1 VLFPPGADLLLAQ
14 LDAASWMRLCRRITA
29 SGFGVDSVRMGR
41 GPGGWESGALRLG
54 RPGRRRNWRRRLLG
68 PAWSAGI
75 LWLRAD
81 CVDLSAAFAYHS
93 LQSFLPAL
101 LIILS
106 LLSRFLGRD
115 QDLLLRIQEQMAQLL
130 PASSLPFFVETLERF
145 TRQGF
150 GAGILGVLLLVWS
163 ANNIYLTLQRGADR
177 LWWNRPFDLPHLS
190 WPRLVRRF
198 VLLRLKAF
206 VLLLLISLL
215 IALDQIV
222 SHLRFLG
229 FKVLRQWLLDALPP
243 PFHWVVSVS
252 SGADVLLSLLIGCIS
267 ALLIL
272 WLLPSRTVP
281 LRPLLLPSLLVG
293 FAVTTLNLLLGR
305 VLVAIGVRFQ
315 AYGVVG
321 GVLILTLWIWLL
333 GVVLYYGQCLGVVLA
348 RCDHP
353 GGRSTPSLPL

>member
-1 VLFPPGADLLLAQ
+1 M
-14 LDAASWMRLCRRITA
+14 S
-29 SGFGVDSVRMGR
+29 
-41 GPGGWESGALRLG
+41 RLG
-54 RPGRRRNWRRRLLG
+54 RFGGGWGLRRRLLR
-68 PAWSAGI
+68 PAWSAYI

-106 LLSRFLGRD
+106 ILSRFLGRD

-130 PASSLPFFVETLERF
+130 PSASLPFFTQTLERF

-150 GAGILGVLLLVWS
+150 GAGILGLLLLVWS

-177 LWWNRPFDLPHLS
+177 LWWNRPFDLPHLP
-190 WPRLVRRF
+190 WTRLVRRF

-206 VLLLLISLL
+206 VLLLVLSLL
-215 IALDQIV
+215 IALDQLV
-222 SHLRFLG
+222 SNLRFFG
-229 FKVLRQWLLDALPP
+229 FKVLRQWLVDALPHP
-243 PFHWVVSVS
+243 LHWLVTVS
-252 SGADVLLSLLIGCIS
+252 SGVDVVLSLLIGCIT

-272 WLLPSRTVP
+272 WLLPSRPVP

-305 VLVAIGVRFQ
+305 VLVAIGIRFQ

-321 GVLILTLWIWLL
+321 GVLILTLWIWLV
-333 GVVLYYGQCLGVVLA
+333 GVILYYGQCLGVVLA
-348 RCDHP
+348 RR
-353 GGRSTPSLPL
+353 GAQGWRSTPQLPL

>member
-1 VLFPPGADLLLAQ
+1 M
-14 LDAASWMRLCRRITA
+14 SRL
-29 SGFGVDSVRMGR
+29 GPFG
-41 GPGGWESGALRLG
+41 GGWGL
-54 RPGRRRNWRRRLLG
+54 RRRLLR
-68 PAWSAGI
+68 PAWSAYI

-106 LLSRFLGRD
+106 ILSRFLGRD

-130 PASSLPFFVETLERF
+130 PSASLPFFTQTLERF

-150 GAGILGVLLLVWS
+150 GAGILGLLLLVWS

-177 LWWNRPFDLPHLS
+177 LWWNRPFDLPHLP
-190 WPRLVRRF
+190 WTRLVRRF

-206 VLLLLISLL
+206 VLLLVLSLL
-215 IALDQIV
+215 IALDQLV
-222 SHLRFLG
+222 SNLRFFG
-229 FKVLRQWLLDALPP
+229 FKVLRQWLVDALPHP
-243 PFHWVVSVS
+243 LHWLVTVS
-252 SGADVLLSLLIGCIS
+252 SGVDVVLSLLIGCIT

-272 WLLPSRTVP
+272 WLLPSRPVP

-305 VLVAIGVRFQ
+305 VLVAIGIRFQ

-321 GVLILTLWIWLL
+321 GVLILTLWIWLV
-333 GVVLYYGQCLGVVLA
+333 GVILYYGQCLGVVLA
-348 RCDHP
+348 RR
-353 GGRSTPSLPL
+353 GAQGWRSTPQLPL

>member
-1 VLFPPGADLLLAQ
+1 MVNGPGAWSSELPPGRSQ
-14 LDAASWMRLCRRITA
+14 
-29 SGFGVDSVRMGR
+29 
-41 GPGGWESGALRLG
+41 RLG
-54 RPGRRRNWRRRLLG
+54 LRRRLFRPL
-68 PAWSAGI
+68 WSAYI

-106 LLSRFLGRD
+106 LLSRLLGRD
-115 QDLLLRIQEQMAQLL
+115 QHLLLRIQEQMAQLL
-130 PASSLPFFVETLERF
+130 PAASMPLFVQTLERF

-150 GAGILGVLLLVWS
+150 GAGVLGVLLLVWS

-177 LWWNRPFDLPHLS
+177 LWWNRPFDLPHRP

-206 VLLLLISLL
+206 MLLLIISLL
-215 IALDQIV
+215 IALDQLV
-222 SHLRFLG
+222 SNLRFLG
-229 FKVLRQWLLDALPP
+229 FKVMRQWLVEALPQSL
-243 PFHWVVSVS
+243 HWLVTVS
-252 SGADVLLSLLIGCIS
+252 SGVDVVISLLISSIT

-272 WLLPSRTVP
+272 WLLPSRPVP
-281 LRPLLLPSLLVG
+281 LRPLWLPALLVG
-293 FAVTTLNLLLGR
+293 FSVTTLNLLLGR
-305 VLVAIGVRFQ
+305 ILVAIGIRFQ

-348 RCDHP
+348 SRQRP
-353 GGRSTPSLPL
+353 GGRSTPTLMV

>member
-1 VLFPPGADLLLAQ
+1 
-14 LDAASWMRLCRRITA
+14 
-29 SGFGVDSVRMGR
+29 MGR
-41 GPGGWESGALRLG
+41 GPGDWPSARLRLG
-54 RPGRRRNWRRRLLG
+54 RPTRRLELRRRLLR
-68 PAWSAGI
+68 PLWSAYI

-106 LLSRFLGRD
+106 LLSRILGRD
-115 QDLLLRIQEQMAQLL
+115 QDLLLRIQAQMAQLL
-130 PASSLPFFVETLERF
+130 PATSMPFFAQTLERF

-150 GAGILGVLLLVWS
+150 GAGVLGLVLLVWS

-177 LWWNRPFDLPHLS
+177 LWWNRPFDLPHLP

-206 VLLLLISLL
+206 VLLLVISLL
-215 IALDQIV
+215 IALDQLI

-229 FKVLRQWLLDALPP
+229 FKVLRQWLVDVLPDP
-243 PFHWVVSVS
+243 LHWLVSVS
-252 SGADVLLSLLIGCIS
+252 GGVDVLISLLIGCIT

-272 WLLPSRTVP
+272 WLLPSRPVP
-281 LRPLLLPSLLVG
+281 LRPLLLPSLLLG

-305 VLVAIGVRFQ
+305 VLVAIGIRFQ

-333 GVVLYYGQCLGVVLA
+333 GLALYFGQCLGVVLA
-348 RCDHP
+348 RRDRL
-353 GGRSTPSLPL
+353 GGRSTPLPPL